1 MEVMNHIWEKN
12 QQRHFNTISVVA
24 IQNQEIQFVPL
35 TLYQFQHL
43 SMKNWLSR
51 LKKVGVKLMIGFA
64 PMNEDGC
71 TMILIFEK
79 EIKIL

>member
-1 MEVMNHIWEKN
+1 
-12 QQRHFNTISVVA
+12 
-24 IQNQEIQFVPL
+24 
-35 TLYQFQHL
+35 
-43 SMKNWLSR
+43 MKNWLSR